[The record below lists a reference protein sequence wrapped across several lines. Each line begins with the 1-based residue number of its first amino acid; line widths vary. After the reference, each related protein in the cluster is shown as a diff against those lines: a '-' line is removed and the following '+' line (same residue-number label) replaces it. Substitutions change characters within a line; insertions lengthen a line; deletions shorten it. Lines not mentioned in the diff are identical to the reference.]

1 MDIYSRHFSDV
12 NNAYAD
18 IIDQA
23 PDAVVVTD
31 LDGRIQSVNQVSQ
44 AIFEGKG
51 DPLLGRRLLDLLPER
66 RKERVANAMD
76 RLVRGESGLEEITL
90 EEEVLTGTLYPV
102 TLGHPDSDQGVGS
115 CLVGVFRHVDIR
127 KEKQGQYAERASRQR
142 DVLVREVHH
151 RIKNHLQGLVGL
163 VSLTFAADSGLDRK
177 AEGLLTQINSI
188 AVIHGLQSKRPDEFV
203 NLCDTVNA
211 IGDLNESLRGSSGRL
226 EHRFDLE
233 QPAVIVE
240 RYAVAVALV
249 VNELIGNAL
258 KHSCRKNESITVL
271 IRSGVYDD
279 SVELV
284 IRNPGTIDV
293 DLLTDVH
300 DSGGCSGLSLVYEL
314 LPSEGAR
321 LHVEN
326 CRQVGCVET
335 LLELS
340 PPVVSSMDQEGVRV

>member
-1 MDIYSRHFSDV
+1 MDIYSLHFSGV

-23 PDAVVVTD
+23 PDAVLVTD
-31 LDGRIQSVNQVSQ
+31 LEGRIQSANQVSQ
-44 AIFEGKG
+44 AIFERKG
-51 DPLLGRRLLDLLPER
+51 GPLVGRRLLDLLPER

-90 EEEVLTGTLYPV
+90 EEGLLTGALYPA
-102 TLGHPDSDQGVGS
+102 TLGHADPDQGVTH
-115 CLVGVFRHVDIR
+115 CLVGVFRHVDVR

-163 VSLTFAADSGLDRK
+163 VSLTFASDTALDRK

-188 AVIHGLQSKRPDEFV
+188 AVIHGLQSKRSDESV
-203 NLCDTVNA
+203 NLCDTVKA
-211 IGDLNESLRGSSGRL
+211 IGDLNESLRGSAGRL
-226 EHRFDLE
+226 EHRFELE
-233 QPAVIVE
+233 QPAIIVE
-240 RYAVAVALV
+240 RHTVAIALV

-258 KHSCRKNESITVL
+258 KHSCRKNESISIWV
-271 IRSGVYDD
+271 RPGSYDD

-284 IRNPGTIDV
+284 IRNPGMIDV

-300 DSGGCSGLSLVYEL
+300 DSGSCSGLSLVYEL

-326 CRQVGCVET
+326 CREGGCVET

-340 PPVVSSMDQEGVRV
+340 PPVVSSMVQEGVRV